1 MLSTNIKTDQK
12 EQSYT
17 TCCLQTLKQT
27 RRSNLILHVVD
38 KDLNKSEEAIIYYML
53 STNIKT
59 DQKEQSY
66 TTCCLQTLKQTRRS
80 NHILH
85 VVYKH

>member
-27 RRSNLILHVVD
+27 RRSNLTLRKCQKTKMLEAILH
-38 KDLNKSEEAIIYYML
+38 YML
-53 STNIKT
+53 STDITKRPKETTEFILSTNIAKM
-59 DQKEQSY
+59 
-66 TTCCLQTLKQTRRS
+66 
-80 NHILH
+80 
-85 VVYKH
+85 